1 VKISSACLSLGLVL
15 SGLVAPAVRADVSK
29 ADEAAQ
35 AAAAMERAQ
44 RQAVNPMRMILEA
57 SKVRRK
63 AAEAEPA
70 EATDAALR
78 RVAARIGLPAAG
90 VVAVVAPAAVGA
102 LAAPLRLPAEAAAAA
117 VPAPAPIL
125 ATAPTPA
132 ISIAIADTTATATA
146 SAPTPLADMQPLRPE
161 PVLDLVRDSMTP
173 TPQAV
178 APSAVPSDSVTAS
191 IPPPVAPRA
200 AATPTAKLLPPKLL
214 TMVEPEIPARLMIN
228 LQQTVEVQ
236 VDLTLRADG
245 TVAQVVFAP
254 GVSRAL
260 QRSLQA
266 AVEQWRYEPLSA
278 AAAAADAAPRLHRV
292 QLVIN
297 P

>member
-1 VKISSACLSLGLVL
+1 MKISSACLSLGLVL

-90 VVAVVAPAAVGA
+90 AVAVVAPAAVGA
-102 LAAPLRLPAEAAAAA
+102 LAAPLRLPVEAAAAA

-132 ISIAIADTTATATA
+132 IAIANTTATATA
-146 SAPTPLADMQPLRPE
+146 SAPTPLADVQPLRPE
-161 PVLDLVRDSMTP
+161 PVLGLVRDSMTP

-178 APSAVPSDSVTAS
+178 APSAVRFDSVTAS
-191 IPPPVAPRA
+191 IPPPVAPRT

-278 AAAAADAAPRLHRV
+278 AATDAAPRLHRV